1 MFEFVKRLLPARA
14 SAPVVLLFLDVDGV
28 LNSQATREDGD
39 HLPAPMLLDNLAR
52 IVECTGTQIVL
63 SSTWR
68 EREHTLRAVEL
79 ALASRQLTLLSSTPD
94 LTTTGD
100 RVDEILQWM
109 QQPELAVEAWI
120 ALDDMNL
127 MKMNSKLD
135 AAHFVRTDDAVGLTR
150 DKAEEAITKLLA
162 QRNAKAASAQ

>member
-63 SSTWR
+63 
-68 EREHTLRAVEL
+68 
-79 ALASRQLTLLSSTPD
+79 
-94 LTTTGD
+94 
-100 RVDEILQWM
+100 
-109 QQPELAVEAWI
+109 
-120 ALDDMNL
+120 
-127 MKMNSKLD
+127 
-135 AAHFVRTDDAVGLTR
+135 
-150 DKAEEAITKLLA
+150 
-162 QRNAKAASAQ
+162 